1 MRWVEAKGAGQVK
14 IEGVILIFRA
24 VVGIIILRVKGVDM
38 TEGQLLVEY
47 WYLWAINIIMLV
59 WGYALVAKGPDK

>member
-1 MRWVEAKGAGQVK
+1 MK
-14 IEGVILIFRA
+14 IEGVILIFLA